1 MNIKINDFDGPLD
14 LLWHLIKAHKMD
26 IYDINIEKITK
37 EYLSFINEH
46 KELTIDGASEYLVM
60 ASELIHLKSKL
71 LLNKNDEEEDA
82 EYEINTE
89 DDLRNRL
96 IEYEKLKAAAD
107 RLVELEDKR
116 KEVLTKLPSNLSEYA
131 DKSVKLSSDITLD
144 DLLKAFEDYL
154 NRKKLDEPVNKAVT
168 KRELSVEDRCL
179 SIKSYLHNK
188 GKINFLDLFDEVDKP
203 YVIVTFLGILNL
215 VKSREAV
222 ISQEYNFGDIYILKR
237 GYHNE

>member
-96 IEYEKLKAAAD
+96 IEYEKLKAAAG

-144 DLLKAFEDYL
+144 DLLKAFEGYL

-179 SIKSYLHNK
+179 SIKSYLHNR
-188 GKINFLDLFDEVDKP
+188 GKVNFLDLFDEVDKP

-222 ISQEYNFGDIYILKR
+222 ISQEYNFGDIYIEERLS
-237 GYHNE
+237 

>member
-71 LLNKNDEEEDA
+71 LLNKNDEEDDD

-144 DLLKAFEDYL
+144 DLLKAFEGYL

-179 SIKSYLHNK
+179 SIKSYLHNR
-188 GKINFLDLFDEVDKP
+188 GKVNFLDLFDEVDKP

-222 ISQEYNFGDIYILKR
+222 ISQEYNFGDIYIEERLS
-237 GYHNE
+237 

>member
-179 SIKSYLHNK
+179 SIKSYLHNR
-188 GKINFLDLFDEVDKP
+188 GKINFLDLFDEIDKP

-222 ISQEYNFGDIYILKR
+222 ISQEYNFGDIYIEERLS
-237 GYHNE
+237 

>member
-144 DLLKAFEDYL
+144 DLLKAFESYL

-179 SIKSYLHNK
+179 SIKSYLHNR
-188 GKINFLDLFDEVDKP
+188 GKVNFLDLFDEVDKP

-222 ISQEYNFGDIYILKR
+222 ISQEYNFGDIYIEERLS
-237 GYHNE
+237 

>member
-37 EYLSFINEH
+37 DYLSFINEH

-71 LLNKNDEEEDA
+71 LLNKNDEEEDV

-131 DKSVKLSSDITLD
+131 DKSVKLSSNITLD
-144 DLLKAFEDYL
+144 DLLKAFEGYL
-154 NRKKLDEPVNKAVT
+154 NRKKLDQPVNKAVT

-179 SIKSYLHNK
+179 SIKSYLHNR
-188 GKINFLDLFDEVDKP
+188 GKVNFLDLFDEVDKP

-222 ISQEYNFGDIYILKR
+222 ISQEYNFGDIYIEERLS
-237 GYHNE
+237 

>member
-26 IYDINIEKITK
+26 IYDINIEMITK

-144 DLLKAFEDYL
+144 DLLKAFEGYL

-179 SIKSYLHNK
+179 SIKSYLHNR
-188 GKINFLDLFDEVDKP
+188 GKVNFLDLFDEVDKP

-222 ISQEYNFGDIYILKR
+222 ISQEYNFGDIYIEERLS
-237 GYHNE
+237 

>member
-71 LLNKNDEEEDA
+71 LLNKNDEEDDA

-96 IEYEKLKAAAD
+96 SEYEKLKAAAD
-107 RLVELEDKR
+107 RLVELGDKR

-179 SIKSYLHNK
+179 SIKSYLHKK

-222 ISQEYNFGDIYILKR
+222 ISQEYNFGDIYIEERLS
-237 GYHNE
+237 

>member
-37 EYLSFINEH
+37 EYLSYINEH

-131 DKSVKLSSDITLD
+131 DKSVKLSSDITLE
-144 DLLKAFEDYL
+144 DLLKAFEGYL

-179 SIKSYLHNK
+179 SIKSYLHNR
-188 GKINFLDLFDEVDKP
+188 GKVNFLNLFDEVDKP

-222 ISQEYNFGDIYILKR
+222 ISQEYNFGDIYIEERLS
-237 GYHNE
+237 

>member
-37 EYLSFINEH
+37 EYLSYINEH

-71 LLNKNDEEEDA
+71 LLNKNDEVEDA

-144 DLLKAFEDYL
+144 DLLKAFEGYL

-179 SIKSYLHNK
+179 SIKSYLHNR

-222 ISQEYNFGDIYILKR
+222 ISQEYNFGDIYIEERLS
-237 GYHNE
+237 

>member
-46 KELTIDGASEYLVM
+46 KQLTIDGASEYLVM

-179 SIKSYLHNK
+179 SIKSYLHNR

-222 ISQEYNFGDIYILKR
+222 ISQEYNFGDIYIEERLS
-237 GYHNE
+237 

>member
-96 IEYEKLKAAAD
+96 IEYEKLKAAAN

-131 DKSVKLSSDITLD
+131 DKSVKLSSDITLE

-179 SIKSYLHNK
+179 SIKSYLHNR

-222 ISQEYNFGDIYILKR
+222 ISQEYNFGDIYIEERLS
-237 GYHNE
+237 

>member
-96 IEYEKLKAAAD
+96 IEYEKLKAATD

-131 DKSVKLSSDITLD
+131 DKSVKLSSDITLE
-144 DLLKAFEDYL
+144 DLLKAFEGYL

-179 SIKSYLHNK
+179 SIKSYLHNR

-222 ISQEYNFGDIYILKR
+222 ISQEYNFGDIYIEERLS
-237 GYHNE
+237 

>member
-14 LLWHLIKAHKMD
+14 LLWHLIKTHKME

-144 DLLKAFEDYL
+144 DLLKAFEGYL

-179 SIKSYLHNK
+179 SIKSYLHNR
-188 GKINFLDLFDEVDKP
+188 GKVNFLDLFDEVDKP
-203 YVIVTFLGILNL
+203 YLIVTFLGILNL

-222 ISQEYNFGDIYILKR
+222 ISQEYNFGDIYIEERLS
-237 GYHNE
+237 

>member
-14 LLWHLIKAHKMD
+14 LLWHLIKAHKMN

-37 EYLSFINEH
+37 EYLSYINEH

-96 IEYEKLKAAAD
+96 IEYEKLKAATD

-131 DKSVKLSSDITLD
+131 DKSVKLSSDITLE
-144 DLLKAFEDYL
+144 DLLKAFEGYL

-179 SIKSYLHNK
+179 SIKSYLHNR

-222 ISQEYNFGDIYILKR
+222 ISQEYNFGDIYIEERLS
-237 GYHNE
+237 

>member
-14 LLWHLIKAHKMD
+14 LLWYLIKAHKMD

-37 EYLSFINEH
+37 EYLSYINEH

-107 RLVELEDKR
+107 RLVELENKR

-179 SIKSYLHNK
+179 SIKSYLHNR

-222 ISQEYNFGDIYILKR
+222 ISQEYNFGDIYIEERLS
-237 GYHNE
+237 

>member
-37 EYLSFINEH
+37 EYLSYINEH

-144 DLLKAFEDYL
+144 DLLKAFEGYL

-168 KRELSVEDRCL
+168 KRELSVENRCL
-179 SIKSYLHNK
+179 SIKSYLHNR

-222 ISQEYNFGDIYILKR
+222 ISQEYNFGDIYIEERLS
-237 GYHNE
+237 

>member
-107 RLVELEDKR
+107 RLVELENKR

-144 DLLKAFEDYL
+144 DLLKAFEGYL

-179 SIKSYLHNK
+179 SIKSYLHNR
-188 GKINFLDLFDEVDKP
+188 GKVNFLDLFDEVDKP

-222 ISQEYNFGDIYILKR
+222 ISQEYNFGDIYIEERLS
-237 GYHNE
+237 

>member
-222 ISQEYNFGDIYILKR
+222 IT
-237 GYHNE
+237 

>member
-37 EYLSFINEH
+37 EYLSYINEH
-46 KELTIDGASEYLVM
+46 EELTIDGASEYLVM

-144 DLLKAFEDYL
+144 DLLKAFEGYL

-179 SIKSYLHNK
+179 SIKSYLHNR

-222 ISQEYNFGDIYILKR
+222 ISQEYNFGDIYIEERLS
-237 GYHNE
+237 

>member
-37 EYLSFINEH
+37 EYLSYINEH

-144 DLLKAFEDYL
+144 DLLKAFEGYL

-179 SIKSYLHNK
+179 SIKSCLHNR

-222 ISQEYNFGDIYILKR
+222 ISQEYNFGDIYIEERLS
-237 GYHNE
+237 

>member
-14 LLWHLIKAHKMD
+14 LLWHLIKAHKMN

-37 EYLSFINEH
+37 EYLSYINEH

-71 LLNKNDEEEDA
+71 LLNRNDEEEDA

-144 DLLKAFEDYL
+144 DLLKAFEGYL

-179 SIKSYLHNK
+179 SIKSYLHNR

-222 ISQEYNFGDIYILKR
+222 ISQEYNFGDIYIEERLS
-237 GYHNE
+237 

>member
-37 EYLSFINEH
+37 EYLSYINEH
-46 KELTIDGASEYLVM
+46 KKLTIDGASEYLVM

-144 DLLKAFEDYL
+144 DLLKAFEGYL

-179 SIKSYLHNK
+179 SIKSYLHNR

-222 ISQEYNFGDIYILKR
+222 ISQEYNFGDIYIEERLS
-237 GYHNE
+237 

>member
-37 EYLSFINEH
+37 EYLSYINEH

-144 DLLKAFEDYL
+144 DLLKAFEGYL

-179 SIKSYLHNK
+179 SIKSYLHNR

-215 VKSREAV
+215 VKSREVV
-222 ISQEYNFGDIYILKR
+222 ISQEYNFGDIYIEERLS
-237 GYHNE
+237 

>member
-37 EYLSFINEH
+37 EYLNFINEH

-71 LLNKNDEEEDA
+71 LLNKNDEEDDA

-107 RLVELEDKR
+107 KLSELEDKR
-116 KEVLTKLPSNLSEYA
+116 KEVLTKMPSNLNEYA
-131 DKSVKLSSDITLD
+131 DKNIKLSNDITLD

-168 KRELSVEDRCL
+168 KRELSVEDRCI
-179 SIKSYLHNK
+179 SIKHYLHNR
-188 GKINFLDLFDEVDKP
+188 GKVNFLELFDEVDKP

-215 VKSREAV
+215 VKSKEAL
-222 ISQEYNFGDIYILKR
+222 ISQEYNFGDIFIEERLS
-237 GYHNE
+237 

>member
-1 MNIKINDFDGPLD
+1 MNVKINDFDGPLD

-37 EYLSFINEH
+37 EYLSYINEH

-116 KEVLTKLPSNLSEYA
+116 KEVLTKLPSNLSECA
-131 DKSVKLSSDITLD
+131 DKSVKLSSDITLE
-144 DLLKAFEDYL
+144 DLLKAFEGYL

-179 SIKSYLHNK
+179 SIKSYLHNR
-188 GKINFLDLFDEVDKP
+188 GKINFF
-203 YVIVTFLGILNL
+203 
-215 VKSREAV
+215 
-222 ISQEYNFGDIYILKR
+222 
-237 GYHNE
+237 

>member
-26 IYDINIEKITK
+26 IYDINIEMITK
-37 EYLSFINEH
+37 EYLNFINEH

-71 LLNKNDEEEDA
+71 LLNKDEEED
-82 EYEINTE
+82 ELYEINTE

-107 RLVELEDKR
+107 NFKDLEDKR
-116 KEVLTKLPSNLSEYA
+116 KEVLTKLPSSLKEYA
-131 DKSVKLSSDITLD
+131 DGEVKLSSDITLD
-144 DLLKAFEDYL
+144 DLLKAFADFL
-154 NRKKLDEPVNKAVT
+154 NRKKLEEPVNKAVT
-168 KRELSVEDRCL
+168 KRELSVDDRCK

-188 GKINFLDLFDEVDKP
+188 GKVNFLELFDEVSKP

-215 VKSREAV
+215 VKNKEAV
-222 ISQEYNFGDIYILKR
+222 ISQEYNFGDIFIEERLS
-237 GYHNE
+237 

>member
-131 DKSVKLSSDITLD
+131 DKSVKLSSDITLE
-144 DLLKAFEDYL
+144 DLLKAFEGYL

-179 SIKSYLHNK
+179 SIKSYLHNR
-188 GKINFLDLFDEVDKP
+188 GKVNFLDLFDEVDKP

-222 ISQEYNFGDIYILKR
+222 ISQEYNFGDIYIEERLS
-237 GYHNE
+237 

>member
-1 MNIKINDFDGPLD
+1 VNIKINDFDGPLD

-37 EYLSFINEH
+37 EYLNFINEH

-71 LLNKNDEEEDA
+71 LLNKNDEEDDA

-107 RLVELEDKR
+107 KLSELEDKR
-116 KEVLTKLPSNLSEYA
+116 KEVLTKMPSNLNEYA
-131 DKSVKLSSDITLD
+131 DKNIKLSNDITLD

-168 KRELSVEDRCL
+168 KRELSVEDRCV
-179 SIKSYLHNK
+179 SIKHYLHNR
-188 GKINFLDLFDEVDKP
+188 GKVNFLELFDEVDKP

-215 VKSREAV
+215 VKSKEAL
-222 ISQEYNFGDIYILKR
+222 ISQEYNFGDIFIEERLS
-237 GYHNE
+237 

>member
-46 KELTIDGASEYLVM
+46 KELTIDEASEYLVM

-144 DLLKAFEDYL
+144 DLLKAFEGYL

-179 SIKSYLHNK
+179 SIKSYLHNR
-188 GKINFLDLFDEVDKP
+188 GKVNFLDLFDEVDKP

-222 ISQEYNFGDIYILKR
+222 ISQEYNFGDIYIEERLS
-237 GYHNE
+237 

>member
-1 MNIKINDFDGPLD
+1 
-14 LLWHLIKAHKMD
+14 
-26 IYDINIEKITK
+26 
-37 EYLSFINEH
+37 
-46 KELTIDGASEYLVM
+46 M

-144 DLLKAFEDYL
+144 DLLKAFEGYL

-179 SIKSYLHNK
+179 SIKSYLHNR
-188 GKINFLDLFDEVDKP
+188 GKVNFLDLFDEVDKP

-222 ISQEYNFGDIYILKR
+222 ISQEYNFGDIYIEERLS
-237 GYHNE
+237 

>member
-37 EYLSFINEH
+37 EFLSFINEH

-179 SIKSYLHNK
+179 SIKSYLHNR

-222 ISQEYNFGDIYILKR
+222 ISQEYNFGDIYIEERLS
-237 GYHNE
+237 

>member
-14 LLWHLIKAHKMD
+14 LLWHLIKAHKMN

-37 EYLSFINEH
+37 EYLSYINEH

-71 LLNKNDEEEDA
+71 LLNRNDEEEDA

-144 DLLKAFEDYL
+144 DLLKAFDDYL

-179 SIKSYLHNK
+179 SIKSYLHNR

-222 ISQEYNFGDIYILKR
+222 ISQEYNFGDIYIEERLS
-237 GYHNE
+237 

>member
-26 IYDINIEKITK
+26 IYDINIEKITR

-179 SIKSYLHNK
+179 SIKSYLHNR
-188 GKINFLDLFDEVDKP
+188 GKINFLDLFDEIDKP

-222 ISQEYNFGDIYILKR
+222 ISQEYNFGDIFIEERLS
-237 GYHNE
+237 

>member
-37 EYLSFINEH
+37 EYLSYINEH

-144 DLLKAFEDYL
+144 DLLKAFEGYL

-179 SIKSYLHNK
+179 SIKSYLHNR

-222 ISQEYNFGDIYILKR
+222 ISQEYNFGDIFIEERLS
-237 GYHNE
+237 

>member
-71 LLNKNDEEEDA
+71 LLNKTDEEEDV

-179 SIKSYLHNK
+179 SIKSYLHNR
-188 GKINFLDLFDEVDKP
+188 GKVNFLDLFDEVDKP

-222 ISQEYNFGDIYILKR
+222 ISQEYNFGDIYIEERLS
-237 GYHNE
+237 

>member
-14 LLWHLIKAHKMD
+14 LLWHLIKAHRMD

-107 RLVELEDKR
+107 RLVELENKR

-131 DKSVKLSSDITLD
+131 DKSVKLSGDITLD
-144 DLLKAFEDYL
+144 DLLKAFEGYL

-179 SIKSYLHNK
+179 SIKSYLHNR
-188 GKINFLDLFDEVDKP
+188 GKVNFLDLFDEVDKP

-222 ISQEYNFGDIYILKR
+222 ISQEYNFGDIYIEERLS
-237 GYHNE
+237 

>member
-37 EYLSFINEH
+37 EYLSYINEH

-144 DLLKAFEDYL
+144 DLLNAFEGYL

-179 SIKSYLHNK
+179 SIKSYLHNR

-222 ISQEYNFGDIYILKR
+222 ISQEYNFGDIYIEERLS
-237 GYHNE
+237 